1 MIAPYRLVMPGI
13 VSIYWL
19 LRAGGEHNTQTHTD
33 TRARLIKENK
43 KFKIFFFCL
52 YPSELCRFP
61 SCNFSLTVTNTIWR
75 RRRRRSTLII
85 MVIKL
90 VDNTHT
96 RTPLR
101 QRVILFFLFFFC
113 FLFFCRARD
122 SVLPLRSCIH
132 YLSPCAADTLF
143 LTNA

>member
-1 MIAPYRLVMPGI
+1 MIAPHRLVMPGI

-19 LRAGGEHNTQTHTD
+19 LRAGREHRTQTHTHTD

-43 KFKIFFFCL
+43 NSKYIFFLSLSLWTLPLSHSQLFTRCHKHNL
-52 YPSELCRFP
+52 EASEEKKHFNNYGYQACRQH
-61 SCNFSLTVTNTIWR
+61 
-75 RRRRRSTLII
+75 
-85 MVIKL
+85 
-90 VDNTHT
+90 TH
-96 RTPLR
+96 TPLR
-101 QRVILFFLFFFC
+101 QRVIFFFFC

-122 SVLPLRSCIH
+122 SVLPLRSCIN